1 MDDLRETISLRC
13 TFCHSK
19 EFALP
24 FEGYTPVAGSFV
36 VCANCGRENDVTSLL
51 IIVKS
56 KGLIIAKE
64 HADKLIKDMEK
75 ELIRS
80 FRNNKYIKIR

>member
-1 MDDLRETISLRC
+1 MKNLRETIRLRC
-13 TFCHSK
+13 TFCHSN

-24 FEGYTPVAGSFV
+24 FEGYTPTAGGFV

-51 IIVKS
+51 IIAKS
-56 KGLIIAKE
+56 KGLIIARQ
-64 HADKLIKDMEK
+64 HADKLIKDMKK

-80 FRNNKYIKIR
+80 FKNNKYIKIR